1 MNGFVPHQLIVAAAQ
16 AAGPR
21 RPGLE
26 AAWHSR
32 VRELALNLYL
42 DGTQL
47 AADIARVEG
56 AKDRVRGVLTR
67 VEIEES
73 SNRAIIYIKALG
85 RGEERFRTDRLE
97 NDSGKALYATAQRLI
112 GRLVRVY
119 KELETPKAQPGERPS
134 KVRMA
139 VHLVDLGPADGAVAE
154 KDAKDMMIEAL
165 AGDTKRAGTAW
176 RAACLPESGP
186 VDQEQLEAALAAVTA
201 SATTN
206 DGAQDQPAGPGGS
219 PSRATAGCPVAAA
232 GSAHD

>member
-1 MNGFVPHQLIVAAAQ
+1 MNAPHQLIIAAAQ
-16 AAGPR
+16 AAGPC

-42 DGTQL
+42 DSTQL
-47 AADIARVEG
+47 ATDIARVDA

-67 VEIEES
+67 VEVEDS
-73 SNRAIIYIKALG
+73 SNRAIIYIRALG

-97 NDSGKALYATAQRLI
+97 NDSGKALHASAQRLV

-119 KELETPKAQPGERPS
+119 KEIETTKARQGEPPG

-154 KDAKDMMIEAL
+154 KDAKDMMVEAV
-165 AGDTKRAGTAW
+165 AGDTDRAVAVW
-176 RAACLPESGP
+176 RAAGLPESGP
-186 VDQEQLEAALAAVTA
+186 VPQEDLELALATVGA
-201 SATTN
+201 SKEDEGN
-206 DGAQDQPAGPGGS
+206 QD
-219 PSRATAGCPVAAA
+219 
-232 GSAHD
+232 